1 MPRKK
6 KLPEQGAP
14 EIVREGN
21 AQVKIYASTVRGRP
35 RFIVAYRGVDGK
47 RRTQSFA
54 DYDRAKQEAEI
65 KVVAIHNGTLET
77 LELTGEERRAHER
90 AMAIAKVLERP
101 LDGALIEYKD
111 ARALLPDDVSLVEV
125 ARFFTRHNA
134 GTIEKRDLADVVEDF
149 IKQLEADKKSKRHVE
164 DARARL
170 HRLSEALDG
179 PIDEIHLRDLQT
191 WLNELEVSGRTK
203 NNFRGLVVNLFKYAQ
218 SHGYL
223 PAGLPTA
230 AESLSKAKEDSS
242 EIGILSPEQMKQF
255 LTNASERLLPLL
267 AIGGFAGL
275 RTAEIMRL
283 HWEEIDFDQNHIE
296 VTAGKAKTAQRR
308 HAPLL
313 PNLKSWLKPY
323 QGHSGPLFSTR
334 EVETERR
341 ELAKTLKIKWPNNAL
356 RHSYASYRMASTD
369 NAQKVSSEMGNSP
382 QIIYRNYR
390 KLVTKSEAEEWF
402 SVSPENP

>member
-6 KLPEQGAP
+6 KLPSKGAP

-35 RFIVAYRGVDGK
+35 RFIVAYRGLDGK

-54 DYDRAKQEAEI
+54 DYDRARQEAEV
-65 KVVAIHNGTLET
+65 KAVAIHNGTLET

-90 AMAIAKVLERP
+90 AMAIAVELEQP
-101 LDGALIEYKD
+101 LDGALIEYRE
-111 ARALLPDDVSLVEV
+111 ARALLPEGVSLVEA
-125 ARFFTRHNA
+125 ARFFARHGA
-134 GTIEKRDLADVVEDF
+134 STVEKRDLSDLVEAY
-149 IKQLEADKKSKRHVE
+149 IGQLRADKKSKRHIE

-170 HRLSEALDG
+170 HKLSESFQG
-179 PIDEIHLRDLQT
+179 PIDEIHLRDLQG
-191 WLNELEVSGRTK
+191 WLNNLKVSGRTK
-203 NNFRGLVVNLFKYAQ
+203 NNFRGLVISLFKHARV
-218 SHGYL
+218 HGYL

-230 AESLSKAKEDSS
+230 AEELSKAREESG
-242 EIGILSPEQMKQF
+242 EIGILTPEEMLKF
-255 LTNASERLLPLL
+255 LTKASERLVPLL

-275 RTAEIMRL
+275 RTSEIVRL

-296 VTAGKAKTAQRR
+296 VKAGKTKTAQRR

-323 QGHSGPLFSTR
+323 QDYTGPVCSTR

-341 ELAKTLKIKWPNNAL
+341 KLAEALKFEWPNNAL

-382 QIIYRNYR
+382 QMIYRNYR
-390 KLVTKSEAEEWF
+390 RVVTKSEAKKWF
-402 SVSPENP
+402 SIFPGK